1 MERQN
6 VTLSIEKSL
15 LKKAKILA
23 ASEDKSL
30 SELFR
35 EVLESRIKEA
45 SGYKKAL
52 NRQLKML
59 REAFDLGTKGKISLT
74 REKLH
79 ERR

>member
-30 SELFR
+30 SELLR
-35 EVLESRIKEA
+35 EALESRIREA
-45 SGYKKAL
+45 SGYKKAR

-59 REAFDLGTKGKISLT
+59 MEGFDLGTKGKISVT
-74 REKLH
+74 REEIH

>member
-6 VTLSIEKSL
+6 VTLSIEKLL

-30 SELFR
+30 SELMR
-35 EVLESRIKEA
+35 EALESRVRET
-45 SGYKKAL
+45 SGYRKAQ
-52 NRQLKML
+52 NRQLRMVMKG
-59 REAFDLGTKGKISLT
+59 FDLGTKGKISIT
-74 REKLH
+74 KEKIH